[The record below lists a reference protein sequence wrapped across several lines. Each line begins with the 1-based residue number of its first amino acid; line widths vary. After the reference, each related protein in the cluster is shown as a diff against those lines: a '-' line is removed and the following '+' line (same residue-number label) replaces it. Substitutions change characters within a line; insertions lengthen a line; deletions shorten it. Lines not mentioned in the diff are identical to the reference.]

1 LDSVGS
7 PAGYVLIYC
16 SRVKRIADLVVELI
30 GVMKVELAPTG
41 TKVED
46 ILGYIDDGIAPLKED
61 VIQNFMRVDIGFDN
75 YTLVNDEKVADLREK
90 MVEALDGISDLE
102 NRVDDLE
109 GNDEEVDVTG
119 AIEAHCGSY
128 EFRREVQE
136 IAVEA
141 IDDYDFSEKVD
152 EAVRDAIRDDSE
164 LESCIRKV
172 VQDELKNC
180 LQVLVAHW
188 ADN

>member
-1 LDSVGS
+1 MDNQS
-7 PAGYVLIYC
+7 
-16 SRVKRIADLVVELI
+16 KRIADLVVELI
-30 GVMKVELAPTG
+30 GAMKVELTPTG
-41 TKVED
+41 QKVED

-61 VIQNFMRVDIGFDN
+61 VIQNFMRVDLGFDN

-90 MVEALDGISDLE
+90 MTEALDGISELE
-102 NRVDDLE
+102 SRVDDLE
-109 GNDEEVDVTG
+109 SNADDDDITG

-164 LESCIRKV
+164 LEACIRRV
-172 VQDELKNC
+172 VQDEIKNA